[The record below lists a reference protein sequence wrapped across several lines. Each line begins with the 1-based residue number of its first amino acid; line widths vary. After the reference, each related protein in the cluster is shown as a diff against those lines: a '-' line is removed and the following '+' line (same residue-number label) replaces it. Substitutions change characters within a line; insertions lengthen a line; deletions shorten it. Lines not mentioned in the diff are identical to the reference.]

1 VSDNRKSPAL
11 LLVVP
16 LAIAL
21 VAVLF
26 AWPSARLEPRDLPV
40 GVAGPPQ
47 ATKPIE
53 QSLRAQNG
61 AFEIHRYADRA
72 AAQQA
77 IEDRDVYGAF
87 VATPSGAEVLTAS
100 AASTTVAQLLTR
112 AAPAQAHVEDVVKAP
127 STAPAVSSLVL
138 PMVLAGSL
146 LAFMASLVF
155 TRPLAQAGAIVAGAA
170 AVGLAVVPIAQ
181 DWLDVVH
188 GNWFADAGVFSL
200 AVLATA
206 AFVAGLHALFGNLGA
221 TLGAFLMIII
231 GNPFSGASSAPEM
244 LPQPVG
250 FIGQL
255 MPPGAGSNLLR
266 STGYFDG
273 AGAWEHVAVLA
284 GWAALGFALLAF
296 ADVRARMSAKAGA
309 GEQTGAFREI
319 VAA

>member
-16 LAIAL
+16 IAIAL
-21 VAVLF
+21 VAILF

-40 GVAGPPQ
+40 GVAGPPEATQ
-47 ATKPIE
+47 ALE
-53 QSLRAQNG
+53 QQLKSQGG
-61 AFEIHRYADRA
+61 AFEIHRYADREA
-72 AAQQA
+72 AKQA

-87 VATPSGAEVLTAS
+87 VATRSGAEVLTAS
-100 AASTTVAQLLTR
+100 AASSTVAQVLTR
-112 AAPAQAHVEDVVKAP
+112 AAPAQAHVEDVVQAP

-146 LAFMASLVF
+146 LAFIASLVF
-155 TRPLAQAGAIVAGAA
+155 TRPLAQAGAIVAGSA
-170 AVGLAVVPIAQ
+170 AVGLAVAPIAQ
-181 DWLDVVH
+181 DWLDVVN
-188 GNWFADAGVFSL
+188 GNWFADAGVFGL

-206 AFVAGLHALFGNLGA
+206 MVVAGLNALFGNLGA
-221 TLGAFLMIII
+221 TVGAFTMILI

-250 FIGQL
+250 VIGQL

-273 AGAWEHVAVLA
+273 AGAWEHAVVLA
-284 GWAALGFALLAF
+284 AWAALGLALLAS
-296 ADVRARMSAKAGA
+296 ADVRVRMAARRSPA
-309 GEQTGAFREI
+309 ERFHEI

>member
-21 VAVLF
+21 VAIVF

-47 ATKPIE
+47 ATQAIE
-53 QSLRAQNG
+53 QNLKAQNG
-61 AFEIHRYADRA
+61 AFEIHRYADREA
-72 AAQQA
+72 ARQA
-77 IEDRDVYGAF
+77 IEDRHVYGAF
-87 VATPSGAEVLTAS
+87 VASPSGAEVLTAS

-112 AAPAQAHVEDVVKAP
+112 AAPNAHVEDVVKAP

-146 LAFMASLVF
+146 LAFIASLVF
-155 TRPLAQAGAIVAGAA
+155 TRPLAQAGAVVAGAA

-250 FIGQL
+250 LIGQL

-273 AGAWEHVAVLA
+273 AGAWQHVVVLA
-284 GWAALGFALLAF
+284 GWAALGLALLGF
-296 ADVRARMSAKAGA
+296 AEVRARISAKAGA
-309 GEQTGAFREI
+309 GEQTGAFHEI